1 MPHSKLEFNPND
13 TGTPPQTEIN
23 RDFWELAFGFNDRI
37 GEAVY
42 DPVTGEFLH
51 WNSIYHRKHPDF
63 ASVADILRR
72 WVFPDDLSYLG
83 TEDGE
88 GGVNLEGSP
97 YARAVTGGEEG
108 IPDPWSDWK
117 LWSPNYEVEGAPVS
131 RWMDGPLGGS
141 IEDALNWAPRPRPFG
156 DTIGRLNLSTTD
168 RKPIV
173 WLHFNAPDPKTAL
186 ALTGWVRYSGTPE
199 IDKKRAAIWFAEE
212 NLMDSTALRENPLVG
227 EKNMIESYIN
237 GRFCVAITATVVGD
251 NRLRR
256 NCSPS
261 GSTLT
266 RQRTAIVDLGYE
278 RFRFRNRIERDGF
291 RLYEPDPEP
300 EFNSTYDVVEDFNRF
315 ADAAAQQLASDAT
328 AGSWTAPYIKTDV
341 RLGDSFSGCEGMGI
355 NFQSFPEVVAIE
367 YVKDP
372 KAGYQTIYHLTDLRH
387 APDVGSE

>member
-1 MPHSKLEFNPND
+1 
-13 TGTPPQTEIN
+13 
-23 RDFWELAFGFNDRI
+23 
-37 GEAVY
+37 
-42 DPVTGEFLH
+42 
-51 WNSIYHRKHPDF
+51 
-63 ASVADILRR
+63 
-72 WVFPDDLSYLG
+72 
-83 TEDGE
+83 
-88 GGVNLEGSP
+88 
-97 YARAVTGGEEG
+97 
-108 IPDPWSDWK
+108 
-117 LWSPNYEVEGAPVS
+117 
-131 RWMDGPLGGS
+131 
-141 IEDALNWAPRPRPFG
+141 
-156 DTIGRLNLSTTD
+156 
-168 RKPIV
+168 
-173 WLHFNAPDPKTAL
+173 L
-186 ALTGWVRYSGTPE
+186 ALLAPGWVQYHGSVDV
-199 IDKKRAAIWFAEE
+199 DKKRAAIWISED
-212 NLMDSTALRENPLVG
+212 NLWDSAALRQDPHEEEP
-227 EKNMIESYIN
+227 NMITAYLHNS
-237 GRFCVAITATVVGD
+237 FAVAITATVVGD
-251 NRLRR
+251 QRLWR

>member
-1 MPHSKLEFNPND
+1 VPIVEYTD
-13 TGTPPQTEIN
+13 EVTTDAEIEKAIK
-23 RDFWELAFGFNDRI
+23 FWSEAFGLDDSVNEVER
-37 GEAVY
+37 
-42 DPVTGEFLH
+42 DPVTGKFLH
-51 WNSIYHRKHPDF
+51 WRSIYHRKHPDF
-63 ASVADILRR
+63 ASVADVWRR
-72 WVFPDDLSYLG
+72 WIFPDDFSYLG
-83 TEDGE
+83 AD
-88 GGVNLEGSP
+88 LQSSP
-97 YARAVTGGEEG
+97 YKRASG
-108 IPDPWSDWK
+108 PWSYWEYF
-117 LWSPNYEVEGAPVS
+117 SPDLGFGGPPVS
-131 RWMDGPLGGS
+131 TWMDGMLGGS
-141 IEDALNWAPRPRPFG
+141 IQDALNWPPRPRPFG
-156 DTIGRLNLSTTD
+156 DTIGRINLSTTD

-173 WLHFNAPDPKTAL
+173 WFNFFHPPLVFDPSL
-186 ALTGWVRYSGTPE
+186 ALLAPGWVQYHGSVDV
-199 IDKKRAAIWFAEE
+199 DKKRAAIWISED
-212 NLMDSTALRENPLVG
+212 NLWDSAALRQDPHEEEP
-227 EKNMIESYIN
+227 NMITAYLHNS
-237 GRFCVAITATVVGD
+237 FAVAITATVVGD
-251 NRLRR
+251 QRLWR